1 MAAITAAELSYS
13 VAEEFIAAPGRVRR
27 KVLVSFPTGANAG
40 TNNAYV
46 PGGIPLAL
54 LSLDLRSRVQRLSVI
69 GRTPVAG
76 ANNPRWE
83 WNGDSLNPT
92 LVAFANAGAAGPD
105 TELTSAVTFASPQSL
120 VCDVEG
126 F

>member
-1 MAAITAAELSYS
+1 MAAITAAEISY
-13 VAEEFIAAPGRVRR
+13 AITEEFVSTPGRVRR
-27 KVLVSFPTGANAG
+27 KIVLSFPTGANAG

-46 PGGIPLAL
+46 PGGLPLAL
-54 LSLDLRSRVQRLSVI
+54 LSLDMRSRLQRLVVI

-83 WNGDSLNPT
+83 WNGDSINPT
-92 LVAFANAGAAGPD
+92 LVGYANAGAAGPD
-105 TELTSAVTFASPQSL
+105 TELTGTNTFATAQTI
-120 VCDVEG
+120 VCDAEG

>member
-1 MAAITAAELSYS
+1 MAAITAAELTYS
-13 VAEEFIAAPGRVRR
+13 VAEEFVSAPGRVRR

-54 LSLDLRSRVQRLSVI
+54 LSLDLRSRLQRFSVI

-83 WNGDSLNPT
+83 WNGDPINPT

-105 TELTSAVTFASPQSL
+105 TELTGATTFASAQAL